1 MNIDAWRRTNG
12 HEAAGRRADRRRQDT
27 LRIAAPPRRSSHQN
41 MRTFEVDEVVLESTG
56 KQTAHRVICRGVR
69 FLSSSQSATCQVS
82 GVSRGSCSTLAE
94 LTAWQLH
101 RSGPKTSKRL
111 G

>member
-1 MNIDAWRRTNG
+1 MSGPHRG
-12 HEAAGRRADRRRQDT
+12 AAVTFR
-27 LRIAAPPRRSSHQN
+27 LRSSDVCRRCSASKVLTQN